1 MLTAKGADPMQI
13 HFDEGDTEKIQPHL
27 GDDKKLL
34 LTFEDGVGPYS
45 QHAMIHM
52 QVQFSLN
59 VVKASDPATDYDTEI
74 DSNLGPILI
83 KGYSQED
90 LNAHMNVHFNKTLNT
105 LVLSGDGGDI
115 DTNMGFID
123 FTEAN
128 GVRNNPA
135 R

>member
-1 MLTAKGADPMQI
+1 MQI
-13 HFDEGDTEKIQPHL
+13 HFDEGATEKIQPHL

-74 DSNLGPILI
+74 DSNAAFSMFFGLINAYAAYLGR
-83 KGYSQED
+83 S
-90 LNAHMNVHFNKTLNT
+90 
-105 LVLSGDGGDI
+105 
-115 DTNMGFID
+115 
-123 FTEAN
+123 
-128 GVRNNPA
+128 R
-135 R
+135 

>member
-1 MLTAKGADPMQI
+1 MKVPLKKSNRIWAMT
-13 HFDEGDTEKIQPHL
+13 
-27 GDDKKLL
+27 KKLL

>member
-1 MLTAKGADPMQI
+1 MQI
-13 HFDEGDTEKIQPHL
+13 HFDEGAVNKIQPHL
-27 GDDKKLL
+27 GSDKKLL

-52 QVQFSLN
+52 Q
-59 VVKASDPATDYDTEI
+59 
-74 DSNLGPILI
+74 
-83 KGYSQED
+83 D
-90 LNAHMNVHFNKTLNT
+90 LNANMHVHFNSTLNT

-123 FTEAN
+123 FTQAN

>member
-1 MLTAKGADPMQI
+1 
-13 HFDEGDTEKIQPHL
+13 
-27 GDDKKLL
+27 
-34 LTFEDGVGPYS
+34 
-45 QHAMIHM
+45 
-52 QVQFSLN
+52 
-59 VVKASDPATDYDTEI
+59 
-74 DSNLGPILI
+74 
-83 KGYSQED
+83 
-90 LNAHMNVHFNKTLNT
+90 MNVHFNKTLNT